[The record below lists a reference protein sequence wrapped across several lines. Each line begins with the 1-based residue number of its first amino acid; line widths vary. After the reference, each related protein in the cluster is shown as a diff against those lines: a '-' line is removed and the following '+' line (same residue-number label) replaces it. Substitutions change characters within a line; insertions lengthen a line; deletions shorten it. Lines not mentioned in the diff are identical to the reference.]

1 MDFDKYKN
9 DVPFPGDVPEDIA
22 AKAASTAKTHQ
33 EAARIRTEW
42 RRGQRKAHQDEEA
55 RLMARFQVDALA
67 DVGLTHHPKAKKA
80 FELAWSHGHASG
92 LREVYDHLVEL
103 ADLLLDWKDVP

>member
-1 MDFDKYKN
+1 
-9 DVPFPGDVPEDIA
+9 
-22 AKAASTAKTHQ
+22 
-33 EAARIRTEW
+33 
-42 RRGQRKAHQDEEA
+42 
-55 RLMARFQVDALA
+55 MARFQVDALA

-80 FELAWSHGHASG
+80 FELAWSYGHASG